1 MLNRPLAP
9 LAPNRRLATLAPT
22 RRRALWRPPALRL
35 AVLALLLAAA
45 MAAGGLLGAPGTG
58 EAQTTIDYDTDN
70 DGLIEISNLAQLN
83 AIRRNLNGQGNS
95 EHADYIAAFPNRD
108 TTSTGRMGCPSG
120 TCTGYELLVDLDFD
134 TDGDGD
140 VDASDS
146 SGAYWNS
153 GAGWDPI
160 APGGTPLSTTFEGN
174 GHVISNLF
182 ISRAAIDTIGLFGS
196 ANSSATIRNVG
207 IKDANVTADD
217 VGGILVGNNAGTVS
231 ASWTS
236 GTISGDE
243 NIGGLAGVNS
253 GTITVS
259 YSTAGV
265 TGSSTDATNNRH
277 SGGLVGQNAS
287 AGTVTAGYFAGTLS
301 NTIATNPFVGI
312 NQGTINSSYWDTTVS
327 GVADDT
333 ESPVT
338 YPEGRSTAQLQAAA
352 AYGAATT
359 DLFPSATWDANLD
372 GTMGGDDPWHFG
384 GRAEYPILKYER
396 NYYGLTAQQTGV
408 DYDTDDDNLIEITNL
423 AQLNAIRYD
432 LDSNG
437 TDSARGDDALPAAA
451 AFPGLGAGTE
461 CAPGCAGFELMANL
475 DFDTNGSGMA
485 DAGDSYWNSGAGW
498 TPIGGHSRTAYQSFT
513 GTLEG
518 NDYTISNLYI
528 NQSTSGDDDG
538 YFAGLFGTVTGT
550 IRNVGLV
557 NPYVRNTRTG
567 GRPAAGT
574 QHSITT
580 GALAGRNHLAQST
593 TTAAGTVSGSYVSG
607 GSVASSQGIIT
618 GTDSVNNDVGCLL
631 GQVYG
636 IANTAT
642 VHVSDSWATCD
653 ASATGG
659 DANSGYR
666 VGGLIGGGRRATVSD
681 SWAGGNVTLSWTT
694 PPTEASIT
702 ASSTAGGLVGDM
714 LTLSQVIRSHATG
727 NVGNRQTST
736 AGGLIGNTQGGVSVS
751 QSFATGDV
759 TSNNTAGG
767 LIGYHFTGTLSAS
780 FATGAVTVASSSND
794 PIHAGGLAGIIR
806 SNTVRACFATGP
818 VTSQGTGTG
827 AKNTGGLA
835 GLMRLS
841 ATITASYASGAV
853 SAAATAGTNNAG
865 GLVGDFETLSTFIPT
880 ITASYARGAVSAAG
894 GTTNQPG
901 GLVGGATTGSITITN
916 SYWDSSST
924 GTGQSSSTGSTTGGQ
939 TTSALQTPTEYGSTG
954 IYMSWNVDLDNADSD
969 NDLATG
975 GDDPWHFGTA
985 SDYPILKYNM
995 DATGL
1000 SRQLAPAP
1008 SGMVD
1013 YDADGDGLIA
1023 VATLAQLDAIRY
1035 DLDANGLVPSADA
1048 DAALAYARAFPAMTA
1063 RMGCAIAC
1071 AGYELMAN
1079 LDFDTGTP
1087 DDRTDDEFSGASN
1100 YGWDPLIISSTNTGY
1115 SGIFEGNGHTIA
1127 NLYINLPTSVLLPSK
1142 VGLFGELERGA
1153 VIRGVGVVDASIT
1166 RAKSTAGYA
1175 GVLVAHNW
1183 GTITD
1188 SYATGRIAYTPGSAA
1203 QNTRVGGLV
1212 GDNST
1217 LSAITASYANVNIS
1231 LNGGAG
1237 SWAGGLVGYNLG
1249 AATTASYAAG
1259 AVSVVSDNG
1268 RAGGLVAY
1276 SANSGMVSAT
1286 ITASYATGAVSGTG
1300 TNVTLGGLV
1309 GYNLGTIANSYW
1321 DTATAGA
1328 QVGVGGGAGTGAVGF
1343 TTDRLRGPTDY
1354 TGIYADWNVD
1364 LDEDGQVDNP
1374 WRFGNDTQY
1383 PVLHFARPDDDADFK
1398 DYDVDDDGLIE
1409 IRTVDQLNA
1418 VRYDLDG
1425 DGSSGSP
1432 AYNTAFM
1439 NRDPVA
1445 PNAMGCVAIC
1455 RGYELAANL
1464 DFDTDGQ
1471 DDGTYTIAAGVVTG
1485 DADDDYYNGGAGW
1498 TPIGGHG
1505 YNAGAAIRSR
1515 PYTAI
1520 LEGNGYTIANL
1531 YLNLSTTA
1539 DTTGYFVGLFGS
1551 ISGTVRNVGLV
1562 NPYVHNTRTGS
1573 APTENGDHMNTG
1585 VLAGSGSGAVSSSY
1599 VSAGSV
1605 TGRREGSASRQINN
1619 NVGCLLGASSGAV
1632 SSSWASCEA
1641 TVGGQATSQ
1650 VTYYVGGLVGQLRGT
1665 GALVSDSYAAG
1676 NVAIVPTGNN
1686 PGNNGYAGGLVGT
1699 MQASTR
1705 VDRSYATGSVSS
1717 EYRGA
1722 LGGLVGLING
1732 GGAGNLGAVSE
1743 SFATGAVAGSSSNNQ
1758 NAFDAGGLVGHIT
1771 YGSVTA
1777 SYASGN
1783 VSAGTNGSEAGGLV
1797 ATLRNGSTITAS
1809 FATGA
1814 VSSAGDGVEVGGLV
1828 GEMAGNVTST
1838 VRASYAT
1845 GAVNTTGG
1853 GTNDLGGLVGNVTA
1867 TSHIITASYATGG
1880 VTATGT
1886 GHNIGGLVG
1895 GGTAASVTA
1904 SYFDST
1910 SGLAAGTGGGT
1921 GQTTA
1926 ALQGPTA
1933 YGLATDT
1940 PPSIYAAWNLNLDG
1954 VSGGDDPWHFGS
1966 ATQYPILQYRQD
1978 ALGLARQSAPLPD
1991 AVDYDTDGDN
2001 LLEVATLTHLDA
2013 LRYDLDGNGVSARTP
2028 AAARAYLAAFPGIS
2042 AGMGCA
2048 GICRGYELAADAD
2061 LDFDSDG
2068 DGAADGDYANWNPIG
2083 SASAPYA
2090 GVFRGNGRPI
2100 ANLAITGTAE
2110 EPTEATEAGLFGA
2123 VSGDNALIEGVA
2135 LTGVSLTPT
2144 YSNATP
2150 TTYSVGALVGQLG
2163 AATASGSVVRASY
2176 ATGQITATASGGEP
2190 AVIAG
2195 GLVGRVH
2202 VGAAVAASYA
2212 GVAVTVDNP
2221 DATSSMASWAG
2232 GLVGVANGS
2241 ITAAYATGTPAA
2253 TESSRAGAAVGGLA
2267 GSTGM
2272 NAEISASY
2280 WDVDTGGIADDAD
2293 DDPPEGKTT
2302 AELSAPTDYTG
2313 IYETWD
2319 DASLDSDP
2327 EADEPWDFGDAC
2339 QYPVLSFGG
2348 HTAAAQRVNDAA
2360 CPPSAGG
2367 ETGGGEQE
2375 YVAPPIVYNLNI
2387 RFSVRRIDLDEGQSA
2402 SYRVRLSEPP
2412 AGHAYRVSVSSDNPD
2427 VKPAPATLTFSAS
2440 DWNEWQTVKITVA
2453 RDANRSD
2460 ESATVSHRGPGLSYG
2475 SILVAV
2481 NDTWPG
2487 STSATVNGHTVTMRH
2502 TLDAPAGVTVT
2513 APETLDT
2520 DLDIT
2525 IGGPPADAPDGAPG
2539 YGIGQTAAA
2548 RMLASIRVAGTPAD
2562 GLSVCLPLAAA
2573 LVDEAGEHPLTLLR
2587 YAEGRWSAVSDS
2599 ERRDSGDGIGTELL
2613 CAAGVTE
2620 YGVFAT
2626 AYTLPEL
2633 GRVLN
2638 LTAAPG
2644 DEPGTLTLTWT
2655 PGANAI
2661 IHWIAG
2667 VKQTDPYRLAIW
2679 GPAAAAGSHTF
2690 TGLDSGSPYILT
2702 VTAGRG
2708 ESDGSQWTAWAPWVY
2723 ATPD

>member
-1 MLNRPLAP
+1 MLY
-9 LAPNRRLATLAPT
+9 RRLATFTTNRPT
-22 RRRALWRPPALRL
+22 AGGGPTALRL

-45 MAAGGLLGAPGTG
+45 MAAGGLLGAPNPG
-58 EAQTTIDYDTDN
+58 EASSHWVDYDTDD

-83 AIRRNLNGQGNS
+83 VIRHNLNGQGDSSNS
-95 EHADYIAAFPNRD
+95 DYAAAFPDRR
-108 TTSTGRMGCPSG
+108 TGAGFWMGCPSG
-120 TCTGYELLVDLDFD
+120 TCTGYELFADLDFD
-134 TDGDGD
+134 TNGNGMADSGDT
-140 VDASDS
+140 
-146 SGAYWNS
+146 YWNS
-153 GAGWDPI
+153 GSGWLSIAGTTAGFN
-160 APGGTPLSTTFEGN
+160 APFNATFEGN

-182 ISRAAIDTIGLFGS
+182 INRTGNTSQHAGLFGYTG
-196 ANSSATIRNVG
+196 SSAVIRNVG
-207 IKDANVTADD
+207 VKDASVSLTNQ
-217 VGGILVGNNAGTVS
+217 GGILVGDNRGTIT

-236 GTISGDE
+236 GTITG
-243 NIGGLAGVNS
+243 NINMGGLVGRNR
-253 GTITVS
+253 GDITAC
-259 YSTAGV
+259 YSTASV
-265 TGSSTDATNNRH
+265 TGNTAGANFQ
-277 SGGLVGQNAS
+277 SGGLVGRNYMTTGVTGSITAS
-287 AGTVTAGYFAGTLS
+287 YFAGALS
-301 NTIATNPFVGI
+301 SAGAAANPLSGSNESPATIT
-312 NQGTINSSYWDTTVS
+312 SSYWDTDTT
-327 GVADDT
+327 GVNDDADT
-333 ESPVT
+333 NA
-338 YPEGRSTAQLQAAA
+338 PEGKSTADLQEPT
-352 AYGAATT
+352 AYGGI
-359 DLFPSATWDANLD
+359 FPDATWNANLD
-372 GTMGGDDPWHFG
+372 GTAGGDDPWHFG
-384 GRAEYPILKYER
+384 GRAAYPILKYER

-408 DYDTDDDNLIEITNL
+408 DYDTDDDNLIEISSLT
-423 AQLNAIRYD
+423 QLNAIRYD

-437 TDSARGDDALPAAA
+437 TDAARGDDALPAAA

-518 NDYTISNLYI
+518 NDHTISNLYI

-538 YFAGLFGTVTGT
+538 FYAGLFGTFTGT

-567 GRPAAGT
+567 GRPAAGLEM
-574 QHSITT
+574 TT
-580 GALAGRNHLAQST
+580 GALAGRNNRDEST
-593 TTAAGTVSGSYVSG
+593 PTAAGTVSGSYVSG
-607 GSVASSQGIIT
+607 GSVASHQGSIT
-618 GTDSVNNDVGCLL
+618 GTSGVNTFVGCLL
-631 GQVYG
+631 GDVRGVTNTTVY
-636 IANTAT
+636 
-642 VHVSDSWATCD
+642 VSDSWATCD
-653 ASATGG
+653 ASITGG
-659 DANSGYR
+659 DGESGYF
-666 VGGLIGGGRRATVSD
+666 VSGLIGYLSRATVSD
-681 SWAGGNVTLSWTT
+681 SWAAGDVAPGSVTS
-694 PPTEASIT
+694 ASL
-702 ASSTAGGLVGDM
+702 ASPGGLVGYM
-714 LTLSQVIRSHATG
+714 IGGTASAPRIIRSHATG
-727 NVGNRQTST
+727 NVGNSNSGA
-736 AGGLIGNTQGGVSVS
+736 AGGLVGDAAGGSIL
-751 QSFATGDV
+751 QSFATGAV
-759 TSNNTAGG
+759 TAISAAGG
-767 LIGYHFTGTLSAS
+767 LVGDSNISITAS
-780 FATGAVTVASSSND
+780 FATGAVTATATGNNDAS
-794 PIHAGGLAGIIR
+794 AGGLIGFAR
-806 SNTVRACFATGP
+806 RQTDLDAVFATGP
-818 VTSQGTGTG
+818 VTSQGAGTG
-827 AKNTGGLA
+827 AKNAGGLA
-835 GLMRLS
+835 GYVRLDT
-841 ATITASYASGAV
+841 TITASYASGAV
-853 SAAATAGTNNAG
+853 SAAGTAGANNAG
-865 GLVGDFETLSTFIPT
+865 GLVGNFETSLTFMPT

-894 GTTNQPG
+894 SGGTNSPG
-901 GLVGGATTGSITITN
+901 GLVGSASTATITITN
-916 SYWDSSST
+916 SYWDNT
-924 GTGQSSSTGSTTGGQ
+924 AAGTGQTGSTGSTTGGQ
-939 TTSALQTPTEYGSTG
+939 TTSALQTPTAYGTTSND
-954 IYMSWNVDLDNADSD
+954 IYMNWDVDLDNADSD

-1035 DLDANGLVPSADA
+1035 DLDANGLVGSTDA
-1048 DAALAYARAFPAMTA
+1048 AAALAYARAFPAMTA

-1071 AGYELMAN
+1071 AGYELMAD
-1079 LDFDTGTP
+1079 LDFDTGVHG
-1087 DDRTDDEFSGASN
+1087 DRTDDEFAGANN

-1115 SGIFEGNGHTIA
+1115 SGIFEGNGRTIA
-1127 NLYINLPTSVLLPSK
+1127 NLYINLPTSVALPSK

-1166 RAKSTAGYA
+1166 RAKATAGYA

-1183 GTITD
+1183 GAITD
-1188 SYATGRIAYTPGSAA
+1188 SYATGRIAYTPGLSA

-1328 QVGVGGGAGTGAVGF
+1328 QVTAGVGGGTGAAVGY
-1343 TTDRLRGPTDY
+1343 TTAALRGPTDY

-1364 LDEDGQVDNP
+1364 LDGDGRVDNP
-1374 WRFGNDTQY
+1374 WRFGNDSQY
-1383 PVLHFARPDDDADFK
+1383 PVLHFARPDDDADFT

-1425 DGSSGSP
+1425 DGSSGSA
-1432 AYNTAFM
+1432 AYHTAFM

-1455 RGYELAANL
+1455 KGYELAANL
-1464 DFDTDGQ
+1464 DFDTDG
-1471 DDGTYTIAAGVVTG
+1471 DEDGTYTIAAGVVTG

-1515 PYTAI
+1515 PYAAI

-1531 YLNLSTTA
+1531 YLNLETS
-1539 DTTGYFVGLFGS
+1539 GRNEGHFVGLFGI
-1551 ISGTVRNVGLV
+1551 ISGPVRNVGLV
-1562 NPYVHNTRTGS
+1562 NPYVRSARTGVS
-1573 APTENGDHMNTG
+1573 YGAGEVAHAYTG
-1585 VLAGSGSGAVSSSY
+1585 VLAGSSGGGVSGSY
-1599 VSAGSV
+1599 VSGGSV
-1605 TGRREGSASRQINN
+1605 TGRHAATSNVITVG
-1619 NVGCLLGASSGAV
+1619 VGCLLGISLGDV
-1632 SSSWASCEA
+1632 SDSWASCDAA
-1641 TVGGQATSQ
+1641 TGGTSAAQ
-1650 VTYYVGGLVGQLRGT
+1650 SAFRVGGLVGVLGRST
-1665 GALVSDSYAAG
+1665 GSATFTVRDSYAAG
-1676 NVAIVPTGNN
+1676 DVAVDFTGNPSAN
-1686 PGNNGYAGGLVGT
+1686 SQAGGLVG
-1699 MQASTR
+1699 R
-1705 VDRSYATGSVSS
+1705 VLSGDQVLRSYATGAVRSNH
-1717 EYRGA
+1717 RGYI
-1722 LGGLVGLING
+1722 GGLVGRLDG
-1732 GGAGNLGAVSE
+1732 VSGNLAAVSE
-1743 SFATGAVAGSSSNNQ
+1743 SFATGAVTGSSTNND
-1758 NAFDAGGLVGHIT
+1758 NNFDAGGLVGHME

-1777 SYASGN
+1777 SYASGA
-1783 VSAGTNGSEAGGLV
+1783 VSASTNISEAGGLV
-1797 ATLRNGSTITAS
+1797 GWMRNGSTITAS

-1814 VSSAGDGVEVGGLV
+1814 VSSAGANVDVGGLV
-1828 GEMAGNVTST
+1828 GEMEGLAST

-1845 GAVNTTGG
+1845 GAVSVAGA
-1853 GTNDLGGLVGNVTA
+1853 GTNELGGLVGSVSS
-1867 TSHIITASYATGG
+1867 TSHTITASYAVGA
-1880 VTATGT
+1880 VTTTGT
-1886 GHNIGGLVG
+1886 GTNSAGGLVG
-1895 GGTAASVTA
+1895 GSTMANATN
-1904 SYFDST
+1904 SYWDSQT
-1910 SGLAAGTGGGT
+1910 SGQNASPGGGVA
-1921 GQTTA
+1921 QTTTL
-1926 ALQGPTA
+1926 LQSPTA
-1933 YGLATDT
+1933 YGGATEIY
-1940 PPSIYAAWNLNLDG
+1940 PSATWNANLDG
-1954 VSGGDDPWHFGS
+1954 VAGGDDPWDFGS

-1978 ALGLARQSAPLPD
+1978 ALGLARQRAPLPD

-2048 GICRGYELAADAD
+2048 GICRGYELAAD

-2135 LTGVSLTPT
+2135 LTGVALSPVF
-2144 YSNATP
+2144 SSATP
-2150 TTYSVGALVGQLG
+2150 TEYNVGALVGLLD
-2163 AATASGSVVRASY
+2163 AAVHTSY
-2176 ATGQITATASGGEP
+2176 ATGEITVTASGAGPEL
-2190 AVIAG
+2190 AVG
-2195 GLVGRVH
+2195 GLVGRV
-2202 VGAAVAASYA
+2202 GGFAAVAASYA
-2212 GVAVTVDNP
+2212 GVSVTVDNP
-2221 DATSSMASWAG
+2221 DSTSQLAADRAG

-2241 ITAAYATGTPAA
+2241 ITAAYATGAPAVA
-2253 TESSRAGAAVGGLA
+2253 ETSRAGALRGGLA
-2267 GSTGM
+2267 ASVGT
-2272 NAEISASY
+2272 NAAISASY
-2280 WDVDTGGIADDAD
+2280 WDVESGGIPD
-2293 DDPPEGKTT
+2293 DDDDNPPEGKTT
-2302 AELSAPTDYTG
+2302 AELSGPTDYDG

-2319 DASLDSDP
+2319 DHFLDADL

-2348 HTAAAQRVNDAA
+2348 HAAAAQRVNDAA
-2360 CPPSAGG
+2360 CPPGAGG

-2440 DWNEWQTVKITVA
+2440 DWNQWQTVKVTVA

-2487 STSATVNGHTVTMRH
+2487 STSAMVNGHTVTMRH

-2525 IGGPPADAPDGAPG
+2525 IGGAPADAPDGAPG

-2573 LVDEAGEHPLTLLR
+2573 LVDEAEALADAGEEPPLTLLR
-2587 YAEGRWSAVSDS
+2587 YADGRWSPVADS

-2679 GPAAAAGSHTF
+2679 GPAEELGSHTF
-2690 TGLDSGSPYILT
+2690 TGLDSGAPYILT